1 MQKSF
6 RLFVLVAALSL
17 TVDPS
22 LYAERAGTNP
32 HPQAVSAPPLTTFQ
46 LIAYTVMNYLGL

>member
-1 MQKSF
+1 MQKSL

-17 TVDPS
+17 TVGPS

-32 HPQAVSAPPLTTFQ
+32 HPQAVVAPQLTTFQ
-46 LIAYTVMNYLGL
+46 LIAYTVMNYLGS

>member
-17 TVDPS
+17 TVDSS